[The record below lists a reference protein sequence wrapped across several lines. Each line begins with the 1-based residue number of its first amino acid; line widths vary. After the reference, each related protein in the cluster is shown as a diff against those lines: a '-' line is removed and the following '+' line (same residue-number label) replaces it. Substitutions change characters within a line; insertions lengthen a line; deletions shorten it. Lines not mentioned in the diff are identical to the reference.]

1 MARVLCVNDYLAYS
15 EMFAL
20 LLQKK
25 GGHEV
30 MALIVP
36 FEIPRIRAFDPDV
49 ILVNLVRKTEA
60 LGTPIHDFYTQ
71 VDGARALRAIQE
83 SPDSRGY
90 PRIITAMALVESEL
104 PKGLDYVAFVEVP
117 GKLDH
122 LLMIIDQITQNRG
135 HRLAPE

>member
-1 MARVLCVNDYLAYS
+1 MARVLCINDYLVYS

-36 FEIPRIRAFDPDV
+36 FEIPRIRAFNPDV
-49 ILVNLVRKTEA
+49 ILVNLVRKAEA
-60 LGTPIHDFYTQ
+60 LGAPIHDFYTQ

-83 SPDSRGY
+83 SPDTRDF
-90 PRIITAMALVESEL
+90 PLVITAMAVTEAEL

-122 LLMIIDQITQNRG
+122 LLMIIDQITQGRG
-135 HRLAPE
+135 QAMAPE